1 MTNIQDKQDIELTVR
16 AAVLTE
22 FANQKQYYIPAAVS
36 NRHVHLAR
44 EHIEI
49 LFGKNYELN
58 SIKELSQ
65 PGQFACGETLL
76 LKGTKGEIDKLR
88 VLGPPRPESQVEIS
102 ITDSFG
108 LGIKPVVRLS
118 GDLEGTPGCV
128 LVGPRGEVQLQ
139 KGVIVSLRHLH
150 ISTRQGKAYGL
161 KTGDIINLKKTGP
174 RGIVL
179 NQVHVRCGEGH
190 ELELHIDTDEAN
202 AANIKNG
209 DYLEIV

>member
-22 FANQKQYYIPAAVS
+22 LAKQKQCYIPAAVS
-36 NRHVHLAR
+36 NRHVHLSK

-49 LFGKNYELN
+49 LFGTNCELN
-58 SIKELSQ
+58 SMKKLSQ
-65 PGQFACGETLL
+65 PGQFACGETVVI
-76 LKGTKGEIDKLR
+76 KGAKGEIDKVR
-88 VLGPPRPESQVEIS
+88 VLGPARGDTQVEIS
-102 ITDSFG
+102 VTDSYG
-108 LGIKPVVRLS
+108 LGIPPVVRIS
-118 GDLEGTPGCV
+118 GDLTGTPGCV
-128 LVGPRGEVQLQ
+128 LVGPRGQVQLQ

-150 ISTRQGKAYGL
+150 ISSEQGKAYGL
-161 KTGDIINLKKTGP
+161 KTGDIVNLKKSGP
-174 RGIVL
+174 RGIIL

>member
-1 MTNIQDKQDIELTVR
+1 MANIQDKQDIELAVR

-22 FANQKQYYIPAAVS
+22 FANQKLYYIPAAVS
-36 NRHVHLAR
+36 NRHVHLSR

-58 SIKELSQ
+58 SIKKLSQ

-76 LKGTKGEIDKLR
+76 LKGPKGEIDKLR
-88 VLGPPRPESQVEIS
+88 VLGPPRGDTQVEIS
-102 ITDSFG
+102 VTDSYG
-108 LGIKPVVRLS
+108 LGIPPVSRLS
-118 GDLEGTPGCV
+118 GDLRETPGGL
-128 LVGPRGEVQLQ
+128 LVGPRGQVQLE
-139 KGVIVSLRHLH
+139 KGVIISLRHLH
-150 ISTRQGKAYGL
+150 LSDEQGKAYGL
-161 KTGDIINLKKTGP
+161 KTGELINLKKTGP

-179 NQVHVRCGEGH
+179 NQIHVRCGEGH